1 MTINDE
7 DNGTFTKDRF
17 KRLDKIVEK
26 MIGKEERLQEKS
38 YSDEEKQSG
47 RIMTGVI
54 SDRED

>member
-17 KRLDKIVEK
+17 KRLDKIVEN

-38 YSDEEKQSG
+38 YSGEEKQSG
-47 RIMTGVI
+47 RIMTGLI
-54 SDRED
+54 SDREY

>member
-17 KRLDKIVEK
+17 KRLDKIVEN

-38 YSDEEKQSG
+38 YSGEEKKAEGS
-47 RIMTGVI
+47 
-54 SDRED
+54 